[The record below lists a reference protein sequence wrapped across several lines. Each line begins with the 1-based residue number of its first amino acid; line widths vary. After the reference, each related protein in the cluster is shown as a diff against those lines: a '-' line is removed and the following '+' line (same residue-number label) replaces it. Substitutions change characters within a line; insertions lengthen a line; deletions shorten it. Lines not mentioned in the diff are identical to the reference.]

1 MISQELEIFQDT
13 KKIEILTAKKI
24 ENALWFFLKIF
35 LIGMTGIFL
44 IVSYKSMK
52 QANEEMHFVLVLPYC
67 SMKLLLQ
74 LK

>member
-35 LIGMTGIFL
+35 LIGVTGIFL

-52 QANEEMHFVLVLPYC
+52 QANEEMHFVSVLPYC